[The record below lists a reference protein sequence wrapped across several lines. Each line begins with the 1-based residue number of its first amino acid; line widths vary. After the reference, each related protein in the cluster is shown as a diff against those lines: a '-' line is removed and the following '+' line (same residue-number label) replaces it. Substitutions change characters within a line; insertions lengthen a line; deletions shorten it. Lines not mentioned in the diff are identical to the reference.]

1 MRSPGLA
8 DSATT
13 MGVDVTADLTP
24 IPPCC
29 AVCAQISLPARARR
43 FGGRR
48 VCAECWQGLA
58 RLERS
63 WAFRGLPRTSLLA
76 HFTAEVAVR
85 LPVRAAV

>member
-1 MRSPGLA
+1 MRSSGPA
-8 DSATT
+8 YFATT
-13 MGVDVTADLTP
+13 TGAGVMSDAAP
-24 IPPCC
+24 IPPRC

-85 LPVRAAV
+85 LSLRAAV